1 MRMSS
6 VSSEC
11 RAYGQCMRNFYA
23 IRSHSLI
30 NFEHVQ
36 RRMLAYLE
44 RTRRMSN
51 ATLTSISV
59 CKRMRIQPRTLMSYA
74 VVGLHFNRWRLR
86 EGLLTRYIHIPGMRL
101 CATVG
106 YCALIACCRGWW
118 ELALS
123 APSPSAVDL
132 TTVRPKWRLD
142 GPGLSGHPFVITC
155 QSSLC
160 KFYQYHQVW
169 F

>member
-1 MRMSS
+1 MRK
-6 VSSEC
+6 
-11 RAYGQCMRNFYA
+11 FYA

-30 NFEHVQ
+30 NSEHVQ

-74 VVGLHFNRWRLR
+74 VVWLHFNRRRLR
-86 EGLLTRYIHIPGMRL
+86 EGLLTRYIHIPGTRL
-101 CATVG
+101 CATMG
-106 YCALIACCRGWW
+106 YCGPLYCRGWW

-123 APSPSAVDL
+123 PPSRSAVDL
-132 TTVRPKWRLD
+132 STVRPKWRL
-142 GPGLSGHPFVITC
+142 GRPGLSGHSFVITC

-160 KFYQYHQVW
+160 KFYQYHLVW